1 MSSLFGA
8 LTTAVSGLT
17 SQSAAFGN
25 ISDNVANSTTV
36 GYKRTDTDFTD
47 YLTTSSQVTND
58 SGFVTGRPDYRN
70 DVQGTISTS
79 DNATALAI
87 SGSGFFTV
95 TQASTDNTSTEVLG
109 TQPQYTRDGN
119 FSLDKN
125 GYLVNDSGEAL
136 NGWLA
141 STSPVT
147 NATTGV
153 TTYPID
159 QTTVKP
165 IQISQT
171 ALPPTATSN
180 VTLSANLPASP
191 ASSTSNFASQIN
203 VYDAKGT
210 LHTVALNYTPAL
222 DSGGNVIANTWDVGV
237 TAPDAVAASSST
249 GTGQAQLTFSSSGQL
264 ASVAGTIGSGSTT
277 GETGK
282 LALSL
287 DFGDGAQTVNVGVGT
302 IGGSDGLTQF
312 AGTSYTLHSITQN
325 GVPPGAFSSV
335 TTQAN
340 GNIVVNY
347 DNGQSKTVA
356 QVPVTDFANPD
367 ALQKQDGQAYTIT
380 AQSGAALVKT
390 SASGGAGQLVTNAT
404 EGSNVDIA
412 TEFTKLIVAQ
422 RAYSANTKMITTAD
436 DMLQQTIDMKR

>member
-36 GYKRTDTDFTD
+36 GYKRTDTNFTD

-87 SGSGFFTV
+87 SGSGFFNV
-95 TQASTDNTSTEVLG
+95 TQASTDNSSTEVLG
-109 TQPQYTRDGN
+109 TQQQYTRDGN

-125 GYLVNDSGEAL
+125 GYLVNDAGEAL

-141 STSPVT
+141 SKSPVT
-147 NATTGV
+147 NSTTGV

-159 QTTVKP
+159 QTAVKP

-171 ALPPTATSN
+171 AFPPTATSN
-180 VTLSANLPASP
+180 VTLSANLPATP
-191 ASSTSNFASQIN
+191 ASSTSSFASQVN

-264 ASVAGTIGSGSTT
+264 ASVAGTIGSGSTA
-277 GETGK
+277 GDTGK

-287 DFGDGAQTVNVGVGT
+287 DFGDGPRPSTWVWE
-302 IGGSDGLTQF
+302 
-312 AGTSYTLHSITQN
+312 
-325 GVPPGAFSSV
+325 P
-335 TTQAN
+335 
-340 GNIVVNY
+340 
-347 DNGQSKTVA
+347 
-356 QVPVTDFANPD
+356 
-367 ALQKQDGQAYTIT
+367 
-380 AQSGAALVKT
+380 SGPAM
-390 SASGGAGQLVTNAT
+390 G
-404 EGSNVDIA
+404 
-412 TEFTKLIVAQ
+412 
-422 RAYSANTKMITTAD
+422 
-436 DMLQQTIDMKR
+436 